1 MAKEGKTYTTESVKI
16 GYLGYNTYLHVFENG
31 QEIEK
36 RKIATTWYSKSS

>member
-1 MAKEGKTYTTESVKI
+1 MQRVAKLMLIFGLI